1 MKRRS
6 NNWRIALLFI
16 ICHLSFSTASAQSDT
31 LTIAMVGDVMMGT
44 TFPST
49 MLPEN
54 EGKQL
59 FKDAAPVLKRA
70 DLTVGNLEGTL
81 CDGGRS
87 TKGSGPNSYSFR
99 TPTSFAP
106 RLKEVGF
113 DFIHTKKLDLAN
125 VNLRAEA
132 GVNLVGN
139 LVLTKSDMESA
150 KTSTA
155 IYESLRD
162 TELSLNW
169 FYGVSASAKFWKW
182 GISHDV
188 NLPGLKLNN
197 QGKIFSCAMA
207 PTFSDVKAKRAESS
221 SNVNAEAKVSCPAA
235 FGGRCIQVDAGFVM
249 KDEDGDD
256 VSARLYSL
264 NGYNGSQ
271 GEKEMKQQFT
281 SVPTDGKKYKVYPH
295 IKWMGVDILASPAAD
310 VEGETTCPD
319 ANHPH
324 WIDLGIGTL
333 WRCCNEGAN
342 SPEEYG
348 GYYNYDEAQAY
359 NPPSLDQIKA
369 LLNNCSYTWTTQNGV
384 KGGKFTGPNGES
396 VFLPA
401 AGSGWDGQYETNG
414 SLRGFSW
421 SSTHNV
427 IEYYDYHGYYY
438 LWFNSSDALWGDF
451 DFNRN
456 VGLSVRPVR

>member
-1 MKRRS
+1 MIKNTNKVIPVS
-6 NNWRIALLFI
+6 SGHSGEAAL
-16 ICHLSFSTASAQSDT
+16 
-31 LTIAMVGDVMMGT
+31 
-44 TFPST
+44 
-49 MLPEN
+49 
-54 EGKQL
+54 
-59 FKDAAPVLKRA
+59 
-70 DLTVGNLEGTL
+70 
-81 CDGGRS
+81 
-87 TKGSGPNSYSFR
+87 KGYIGAGF
-99 TPTSFAP
+99 F
-106 RLKEVGF
+106 LEVGF